1 MASCTPKQLDGLRRA
16 IVRTV
21 EDREDYVARW
31 RLDPAFCFADAN
43 WRPQANDYTALYR
56 QIRDC
61 PTGEIAQRL
70 RPLTRNFT
78 GYILPEKI
86 DRHDPW
92 VARWRRWIRGVPRRY
107 WFEPLPLPG
116 ERGPVIDGVVV
127 NHDTCVYQERVNLLL
142 PEFQRL
148 DEMREPVVFEI
159 GGGYGALAL
168 AITRALP
175 SVRYVICD
183 LPESLLFSGLY
194 LLLAGFAPQLF
205 ATDKPI
211 ESLKSSG
218 FALMPNYLFPGLVAD
233 TCRIDLAI
241 NTLSMSEMSEHQV
254 RCYARKLSRMLGER
268 GVFFEQNQDNRHLGM
283 INAPDV
289 IAPHF
294 RRARK
299 ARWRRWWGPS
309 RRPSQG
315 TPHLWSNS

>member
-1 MASCTPKQLDGLRRA
+1 MAFCTPEQLDSLRRA

-21 EDREDYVARW
+21 DIREDYVARR

-56 QIRDC
+56 QLRDC
-61 PTGEIAQRL
+61 PAGEIAERL

-78 GYILPEKI
+78 GYILPEEI
-86 DRHDPW
+86 SRSDPW
-92 VARWRRWIRGVPRRY
+92 VTRWRRWISGVPRRY

-127 NHDTCVYQERVNLLL
+127 NHDTCVYQERMNLLL
-142 PEFQRL
+142 PELQRL
-148 DEMREPVVFEI
+148 DGKHEPIVFEV

-168 AITRALP
+168 AITRSLP

-183 LPESLLFSGLY
+183 LPEALLFSGLY
-194 LLLAGFAPQLF
+194 LSLAGLAPQLL
-205 ATDKPI
+205 APEMPI
-211 ESLKSSG
+211 ENLKG
-218 FALMPNYLFPGLVAD
+218 PGVALMPNYLFSGLPAEA
-233 TCRIDLAI
+233 CRIDLAV

-254 RCYARKLSRMLGER
+254 RRYAEKLSRMLGER

-283 INAPDV
+283 INAPEIV
-289 IAPHF
+289 ALYF
-294 RRARK
+294 RRVRK
-299 ARWRRWWGPS
+299 AHRRRWWGPS

-315 TPHLWSNS
+315 TPHLWSN